1 MKNWKTNEM
10 IYFYSLEDKKP
21 GPRHIRD
28 SHGITPPP
36 RTDGYFIKEKGGGSA
51 LGGGTFLDCKNCSH
65 GQP

>member
-36 RTDGYFIKEKGGGSA
+36 LEQMDILSKKRGVGRHWEGGH
-51 LGGGTFLDCKNCSH
+51 F
-65 GQP
+65 